1 MFGISDV
8 KSLSRPIVQ
17 TLTLSMISFRCS
29 RHNQALLYPYI
40 KPQKAPFGSA
50 YVVPNLRIGE
60 ILRFSSNLKI
70 KLPNLKMMSDMM
82 VLYEY
87 LVADYD
93 FIVL

>member
-60 ILRFSSNLKI
+60 ILRFSLLNLRILRLCRNLKI
-70 KLPNLKMMSDMM
+70 FFQS
-82 VLYEY
+82 
-87 LVADYD
+87 
-93 FIVL
+93 